1 MNKRIGS
8 MQTGKVSA
16 SKSRTALSQTVV
28 RHYKKNAAQTITKS
42 NVLIFVPW
50 QIE

>member
-1 MNKRIGS
+1 

-28 RHYKKNAAQTITKS
+28 PHLRKPKEHKRN
-42 NVLIFVPW
+42 
-50 QIE
+50 